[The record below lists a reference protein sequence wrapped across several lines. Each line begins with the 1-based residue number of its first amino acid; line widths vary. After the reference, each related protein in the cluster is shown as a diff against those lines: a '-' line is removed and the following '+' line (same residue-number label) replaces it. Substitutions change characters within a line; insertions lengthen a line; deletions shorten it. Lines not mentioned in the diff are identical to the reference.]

1 MKDNKLFNN
10 IEYIRVVFRLLG
22 DHKKKLPFLII
33 ILLLTSFLD
42 LIGISMLVPYID
54 LFFNNGSGNLF
65 LISFFIGEDFFTQ
78 ENLSTITIF
87 ILCLFVIKT
96 FAIIWANWK
105 ILAFCKEQEVRLR
118 TSLARSYLDLPYE
131 KYVSRNISQYVQ
143 TFSVFVGLYS
153 SNVLLSLLRILS
165 DCFVILFIIFYL
177 ANNNIVELFIVLLAL
192 TAFIF
197 LYDYFL
203 GGRLGQ
209 IGKNANFHDRSTLK
223 IINEIVE
230 GMKEIKI
237 FGVGSKFLNQLK
249 YHAKS
254 NAEFTLKSQIILSIP
269 KYLLEFIVVSIIVI
283 TIAYLNNTDP
293 SYRFISTLSAFGYAG
308 LRLMPIIST
317 FSSNLSQIRYGKDSV
332 NRLYQDVS
340 SLDSIKKGYTDSTSD
355 RMSQKIETIE
365 LKDVSY
371 SYQGT
376 EKRQIDKI
384 SIKIEPGSVVG
395 IIGKSGSGKTTLMD
409 LILGLLKPT
418 FGVIT
423 YGSKDINSDLLWWW
437 RKTAYIPQN
446 NFLIDGS
453 FRENIALGIN
463 DEEID
468 AKLLNLAIKKAS
480 LEDLI
485 DSSIDGVDTKIG
497 YKGLKIS
504 GGQRQRLALARA
516 FYFKRKILFLD
527 EVTSALDKDVENE
540 VTKQVEALKG
550 NATVFIVTHRIESLK
565 DCDLIIEINNGKA
578 VKIK

>member
-10 IEYIRVVFRLLG
+10 FEYIRVVFRLLG